1 MRRARRGKVLV
12 VGLGVYLVGLGFL
25 GGIAAERIRF
35 DRRRAVYLH
44 RYDEV
49 VKRWHAYLIA
59 LERKSAAE
67 APSAVR

>member
-1 MRRARRGKVLV
+1 MFLTRRGRAV
-12 VGLGVYLVGLGFL
+12 VIGLAAYLLGAGSL